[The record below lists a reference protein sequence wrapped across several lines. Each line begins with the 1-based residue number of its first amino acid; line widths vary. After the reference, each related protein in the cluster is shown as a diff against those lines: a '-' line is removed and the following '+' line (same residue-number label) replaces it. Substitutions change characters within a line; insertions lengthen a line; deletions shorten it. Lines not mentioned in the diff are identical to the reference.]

1 MTAKFTSIQLPVFFL
16 FGFITPLISIGQ
28 NELILADTLVLCGQD
43 SAVLQLEYPSY
54 NMVVWEDVSTE
65 GRVINDQ
72 FIARHSGVYN
82 VFAADSSQG
91 DTTVCF
97 ATTDTQMTTFLDLPE
112 GYIITDVIHGYY
124 GTPVVDCQNPQP
136 GSCHIDVTEVI
147 RNGLVGKRS
156 SNYFQGAHPDLC
168 TGVVK
173 TLFVKLRCM
182 KYVEDSV
189 VVEQLSAPLN
199 HQLLS
204 DTSVCAENVVAL
216 SVPSLTCDTTY
227 IPVDSLVLSITS
239 NNDVSSM
246 PTKAGMPYRLTVKN
260 SVSYGGGSGNQAD
273 GAYTN
278 ITSNPFEGI
287 TWRLDGM
294 QFGTLPD
301 FRPVPNVYNP
311 NHVYDFFIL
320 GTGLP
325 VVFRANDCCLGD
337 NSGQFEFILSEMHID
352 KGCELDYSW
361 SNGESGPNV
370 TLSPSLD
377 PVTLYLTNG
386 TAHCPID
393 TLTITPIQSSLTIE
407 TGSYVEVCPGDSVT
421 LSASGSAENY
431 MWSNGLTNGETF
443 SPDSSALFYVEGTGG
458 TCLEVD
464 SVFVDVL
471 ETSQTIDSRTACD
484 SLTWIDGI
492 TYTESTDEPTLILEN
507 AAGCDSIVTLNLTVN
522 YASHIDI
529 DTTVYESFEFNGV
542 VYTEAGE
549 YVIDFKSATGCD
561 STVTLNLEFGVD
573 AIVINADR
581 RNWTV
586 FPNPTSEFL
595 TIAFEQSSSKHS
607 VEIFN
612 HLGQQV
618 WARSFA
624 GTHTLEVSNWPRGLY
639 FIHHAHGEFRD
650 QFTVVL
656 EGR

>member
-1 MTAKFTSIQLPVFFL
+1 MTAKITSIQLPFFFL

-43 SAVLQLEYPSY
+43 SAVLQLDDPSY

-72 FIARHSGVYN
+72 FIAGHSGVYN

-97 ATTDTQMTTFLDLPE
+97 ATTDTQMTTYLDLPE
-112 GYIITDVIHGYY
+112 GYMITDVIVGYY

-189 VVEQLSAPLN
+189 VVQQLSAPLD

-216 SVPSLTCDTTY
+216 SLPSLTCDTTY
-227 IPVDSLVLSITS
+227 VPLDTLVLSITS
-239 NNDVSSM
+239 NNDVSSI
-246 PTKAGMPYRLTVKN
+246 PTKAGVPYKLTVN
-260 SVSYGGGSGNQAD
+260 NAVSYGGGSGNQAD
-273 GAYTN
+273 GAFSN
-278 ITSNPFEGI
+278 ITANPIESI

-301 FRPVPNVYNP
+301 FRPVPNEYNP
-311 NHVYDFFIL
+311 DHVYEFFIL
-320 GTGLP
+320 GSGQP

-337 NSGQFEFILSEMHID
+337 NSGQYQFILSEMQID
-352 KGCELDYSW
+352 RRCELDYAW
-361 SNGESGPNV
+361 SNGESGPVV
-370 TLSPSLD
+370 TLSPSPN

-393 TLTITPIQSSLTIE
+393 TVTVAPIESSLTIDA
-407 TGSYVEVCPGDSVT
+407 GSFVAVCPGDSVT
-421 LSASGSAENY
+421 LSASGSAETY
-431 MWSNGLTNGETF
+431 TWSHGFLNGETF
-443 SPDSSALFYVEGTGG
+443 SPDSSSWFLVEGTGG
-458 TCLEVD
+458 TCLEFD

-471 ETSQTIDSRTACD
+471 ATSQAIDSRAACD

-492 TYTESTDEPTLILEN
+492 TYTESTNEPTVILEN
-507 AAGCDSIVTLNLTVN
+507 VAGCDSIVTLNLTVN
-522 YASHIDI
+522 YATYSEI
-529 DTTVYESFEFNGV
+529 DTTVYESFEYNGV
-542 VYTEAGE
+542 VYTETGE
-549 YVIDFKSATGCD
+549 YVIDFENALGCD

-573 AIVINADR
+573 GIGVNGHQR
-581 RNWTV
+581 SWSV
-586 FPNPTSEFL
+586 FPNPTSGPL
-595 TIAFEQSSSKHS
+595 TIAFDENTSEQSVS
-607 VEIFN
+607 IFN

-618 WARSFA
+618 WAHSFV
-624 GTHTLEVSNWPRGLY
+624 GRHTLDVSNWPRGLY
-639 FIHHAHGEFRD
+639 FIHHAHGETKD
-650 QFTVVL
+650 QLTVVL
-656 EGR
+656 E